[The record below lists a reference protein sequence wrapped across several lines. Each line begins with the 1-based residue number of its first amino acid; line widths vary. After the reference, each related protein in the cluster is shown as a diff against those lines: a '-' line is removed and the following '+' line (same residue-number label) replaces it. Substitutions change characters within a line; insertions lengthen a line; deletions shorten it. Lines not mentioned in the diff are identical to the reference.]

1 MSNSPTSN
9 SQINYVIDAETVPSI
24 PVLDSNDRFPV
35 RRIYCV
41 GQNYGDHVREM
52 GGDPKKNPP
61 VFFSKPPNAIVTENK
76 AVQYPLATDNLHYE
90 VELVVA
96 LKSGGSMLS
105 SEATLQHVYG
115 YAVGIDFTR
124 RDLQAAAKN
133 GGKPWDA
140 AKGFD
145 QSAPVSSIAPVAG
158 AHPDDGRIWLQVN
171 GETRQDANLDD
182 MIWSVAEIISE
193 LSKLYTLKGGDIIFT
208 GTPAGVSAVVAGDR
222 IKAGIDGVG
231 EIEFDLT
238 GTVAP

>member
-1 MSNSPTSN
+1 MSDKR
-9 SQINYVIDAETVPSI
+9 QYVFEPEARPVI
-24 PVLDSNDRFPV
+24 PVLASESVYPV

-61 VFFSKPPNAIVTENK
+61 VFFSKPANAIVIDNE
-76 AVQYPLATDNLHYE
+76 AVAYPPGTDNLHYE

-96 LKSGGSMLS
+96 LSGGGKNI
-105 SEATLQHVYG
+105 AIKDALQHVFA

-124 RDLQAAAKN
+124 RDLQAAAKQ

-145 QSAPVSSIAPVAG
+145 QSAPVSPLLPVPDE
-158 AHPDDGRIWLQVN
+158 HPESGRIWLQVN
-171 GETRQDANLDD
+171 GETRQDANLSD
-182 MIWSVAEIISE
+182 MIWSVAEIIAE
-193 LSKLYTLKGGDIIFT
+193 LSTLYTLKAGDIIFT
-208 GTPAGVSAVVAGDR
+208 GTPAGVSAVQAGDR

-231 EIEFDLT
+231 EIEFDLIE
-238 GTVAP
+238 AS